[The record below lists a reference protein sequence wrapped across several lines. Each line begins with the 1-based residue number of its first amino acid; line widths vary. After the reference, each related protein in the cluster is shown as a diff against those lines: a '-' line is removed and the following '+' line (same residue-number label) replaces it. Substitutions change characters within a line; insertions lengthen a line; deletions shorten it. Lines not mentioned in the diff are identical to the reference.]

1 MVPGKIKGKILY
13 FEGTHHANDF
23 MTGKLHTVQQVNA
36 VTEVQLTNG
45 WNHLRHLRQVELHPN
60 RYEH

>member
-13 FEGTHHANDF
+13 FEGTYQAYDF
-23 MTGKLHTVQQVNA
+23 MTGKLHMIQQVNA

-45 WNHLRHLRQVELHPN
+45 WNHLRHLRKVRLNPN
-60 RYEH
+60 QNEH